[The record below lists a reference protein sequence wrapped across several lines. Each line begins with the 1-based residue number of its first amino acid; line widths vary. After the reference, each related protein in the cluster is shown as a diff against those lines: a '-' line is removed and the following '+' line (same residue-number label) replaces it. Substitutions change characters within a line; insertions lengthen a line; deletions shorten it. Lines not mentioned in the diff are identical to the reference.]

1 MYLVRCTDW
10 SLYTGVT
17 VDVLHRVEAHNGTHA
32 GGAKYT
38 RSRRPVTLVYVE
50 AAESR
55 SAALRRERAIKG
67 MTRAKKEELIL
78 TWRLGPT

>member
-1 MYLVRCTDW
+1 MYLVRCGDGSIYCGIT
-10 SLYTGVT
+10 T
-17 VDVLHRVEAHNGTHA
+17 DVLHRVETHNGTHA

-67 MTRAKKEELIL
+67 MTRTKKEELIL
-78 TWRLGPT
+78 TWRPV